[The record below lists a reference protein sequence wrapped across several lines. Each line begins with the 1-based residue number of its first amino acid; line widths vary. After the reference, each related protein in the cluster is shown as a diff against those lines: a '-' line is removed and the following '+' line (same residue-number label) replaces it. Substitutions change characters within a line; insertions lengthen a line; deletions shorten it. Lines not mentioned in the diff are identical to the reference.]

1 LYNDIVDHVS
11 DDFVEN
17 WTTQTRK
24 GLLELGVL
32 NAIRERRRYG
42 YEIVKL
48 LKAVPGLV
56 ISEGTI
62 YPILG
67 RLEREGLTTAS
78 LEPSPEGPARKYY
91 RLTQRGTA
99 ALTVMNERWDAIGR
113 GIQAIRSEDHDRDD

>member
-1 LYNDIVDHVS
+1 MS
-11 DDFVEN
+11 DEFVEN

-32 NAIRERRRYG
+32 NAIRGRRRYG

-48 LKAVPGLV
+48 LDTVPGLV

-67 RLEREGLTTAS
+67 RLEREGLTTSS

-91 RLTQRGTA
+91 RLTKRGA
-99 ALTVMNERWDAIGR
+99 SVLASMNRRWDAIGEGIR
-113 GIQAIRSEDHDRDD
+113 GIRSEDHGGDD

>member
-1 LYNDIVDHVS
+1 VS
-11 DDFVEN
+11 EDFVEN

-42 YEIVKL
+42 YEIVRL
-48 LKAVPGLV
+48 LQAVPGLV

-67 RLEREGLTTAS
+67 RLERDGLTTAS
-78 LEPSPEGPARKYY
+78 LEPSPQGPARKYY
-91 RLTQRGTA
+91 RLTPRGRAVLA
-99 ALTVMNERWDAIGR
+99 AMNERWDAIGR
-113 GIQAIRSEDHDRDD
+113 GIQEIRSEDHGGDD